1 MSDKDT
7 VDWFDSLCSKIRGQ
21 IKSTEMWMSQF
32 EKHGDLPS
40 KRNAALALGKLSGMY
55 QVLAEVADRYN
66 LEIPQDI
73 IKTIEAGPEQ
83 WDRINGA

>member
-21 IKSTEMWMSQF
+21 IKSTEMWMGQF
-32 EKHGDLPS
+32 EKNGDLPS

-73 IKTIEAGPEQ
+73 FKANASGQERWEKVSG
-83 WDRINGA
+83 